1 MKKRSPT
8 PTIRG
13 VWGLFVSSDSCWKT
27 VPFLVLLQFFQFHPE
42 TFEIVCH
49 VLHYLSL
56 MQTVNFLRDEG
67 GPFEVGLQEQASNCL
82 NAALVKSH
90 CGERLR
96 KRRCQNRQV
105 RNKETNESKLTEEA
119 SKDVRW

>member
-1 MKKRSPT
+1 MIP
-8 PTIRG
+8 
-13 VWGLFVSSDSCWKT
+13 L
-27 VPFLVLLQFFQFHPE
+27 H
-42 TFEIVCH
+42 VCH

-56 MQTVNFLRDEG
+56 MQTANFLRDEG
-67 GPFEVGLQEQASNCL
+67 GPLEVGLQEQASNYL

-96 KRRCQNRQV
+96 KRRCRNRQV

-119 SKDVRW
+119 S